1 MRLAMFLIGLLGLV
15 ITAYGAFSR
24 PVDSEM
30 LEWEREAY
38 VRTKRKKSHKTE
50 SVARPEL

>member
-15 ITAYGAFSR
+15 ITAYGAFSK
-24 PVDSEM
+24 PVDSKM

-38 VRTKRKKSHKTE
+38 VRSRKKRKAARTPSD
-50 SVARPEL
+50 SVL